1 MGYAS
6 ATRGAAAVALLAGL
20 LSAGGCSWFSSDDEA
35 KRPQPPGADQPYPN
49 LATVPNK
56 TPQTGTTRERLQIEE
71 GLLAD
76 RQNARHV
83 TGPVAGPE
91 RPSSLPPEPGIRSA
105 IIDPNVRPPATATP
119 GTPGTR
125 TATAAPPQARPGPGG
140 AVGSVTYQPGSAALP
155 EGSGRVIVRAAEFQ
169 RRLGGTI
176 VVVGHAAKSE
186 GDDAARRALAQ
197 QRATNIANGLLNLG
211 VQREQIRA
219 GAGNG
224 DAARV
229 DIALTPAAR

>member
-1 MGYAS
+1 MRYAS
-6 ATRGAAAVALLAGL
+6 ATRGAAAIALLAGL
-20 LSAGGCSWFSSDDEA
+20 LSAGGCSWFSSDDES
-35 KRPQPPGADQPYPN
+35 KRPQPPGANQPYPN

-76 RQNARHV
+76 RENARHV

-91 RPSSLPPEPGIRSA
+91 RPSSLPPEPGVKSA
-105 IIDPNVRPPATATP
+105 IIDPNVRPPAT

-140 AVGSVTYQPGSAALP
+140 AVGSVNYQPGSAALP
-155 EGSGRVIVRAAEFQ
+155 EGSGRIIVRAAEFQ